1 LEGVDEAEA
10 EEEPD
15 QKQSPALPYTS
26 VDAESIDRE
35 LEEYRGKIS
44 ALVGSSLGSTQ
55 GQDQSVIGVHEQDEL
70 VISSSE
76 QDISVDVVPEQSQS
90 VVDVIEEDPM
100 NQPSIVS
107 EKDITEA
114 EVEEISRKN
123 LEAGEL
129 SLSEDDVVASKDS
142 NEEPLFA
149 SDELRITEDEEEHRP
164 EMQQQVQED
173 VDPQALKRR
182 LEELAYETYSIGN
195 KCFVFPEVVKAD
207 SVIEVYLNRSM
218 SALASQPDILIKG
231 AFNGWRWNPFTEK
244 LHKSELTGDW
254 WCCKLYIPKQAYRLD
269 FVFFNGDTVY
279 ENNNYNDFV
288 LQIKSDIDEHSF
300 EDFLLEE
307 KQRELERLAAEEAE
321 RERQAEEER
330 RKEEERAKV
339 EADREQAKA
348 EVEMTRNR
356 LQNVLGSAS
365 RFADN
370 LWYIEPNTYK
380 GGDRVRLYYNRSS
393 RPLKHTN
400 EIWLHGGYNNWIDGP
415 SIAERLVK
423 FEEKDGD
430 WWYATGMSIHT
441 FHLLGVRIHIVIT
454 LPFYYGIDIK
464 EAILTSKTNQ
474 KLLNFLHE

>member
-1 LEGVDEAEA
+1 
-10 EEEPD
+10 
-15 QKQSPALPYTS
+15 
-26 VDAESIDRE
+26 
-35 LEEYRGKIS
+35 
-44 ALVGSSLGSTQ
+44 
-55 GQDQSVIGVHEQDEL
+55 
-70 VISSSE
+70 
-76 QDISVDVVPEQSQS
+76 
-90 VVDVIEEDPM
+90 
-100 NQPSIVS
+100 
-107 EKDITEA
+107 
-114 EVEEISRKN
+114 
-123 LEAGEL
+123 
-129 SLSEDDVVASKDS
+129 
-142 NEEPLFA
+142 
-149 SDELRITEDEEEHRP
+149 
-164 EMQQQVQED
+164 
-173 VDPQALKRR
+173 
-182 LEELAYETYSIGN
+182 
-195 KCFVFPEVVKAD
+195 
-207 SVIEVYLNRSM
+207 M

-365 RFADN
+365 RYADN

-423 FEEKDGD
+423 FEETDGD
-430 WWYATGMSIHT
+430 WWYATGMLIHT

-474 KLLNFLHE
+474 KVSEFDASFMSGFRRCWVAGVLMMGILIDGNWLCSVAMWD